1 MGLSIHYSGRIGN
14 RASLPDLIEEVK
26 DIANIYQWKLSVF
39 KEEFPVQGDEGQLV
53 DGELYGVA
61 FSPPNCEPVW
71 LSFLSNGRMST
82 PVALKFFGEQRD
94 EDEKKYLY
102 QLSTKTQ
109 FAGINVHQVIIH
121 LLKYLKEKYLED
133 FVLLD
138 EGQYWET
145 NDKSVLEANFSRY
158 TLLLDIVEDG
168 LKNLPMNPGESME
181 AYFERMTKGLKRKGD
196 QK

>member
-1 MGLSIHYSGRIGN
+1 MGLSIHYSGRIRN
-14 RASLPDLIEEVK
+14 SASLPDLIEEVK
-26 DIANIYQWKLSVF
+26 DIANTHQWKLSVF
-39 KEEFPVQGDEGQLV
+39 KEEFPVQYDEGQLV
-53 DGELYGVA
+53 DAELYGVA

-145 NDKSVLEANFSRY
+145 NNKSVLEANFSRY

-168 LKNLPMNPGESME
+168 LKNLPMKPGESME
-181 AYFERMTKGLKRKGD
+181 AYFERMTKGLKRKGG

>member
-1 MGLSIHYSGRIGN
+1 MSIHYSGRISN
-14 RASLPDLIEEVK
+14 RASLPNLIEEIK
-26 DIANIYQWKLSVF
+26 DITNIYQWKLSVF
-39 KEEFPVQGDEGQLV
+39 KEEFPVQDDEGQLV

-71 LSFLSNGRMST
+71 VSFLSNGRMST

-102 QLSTKTQ
+102 HLSTKTQ
-109 FAGINVHQVIIH
+109 FAGIHTHQVIIH

-133 FVLLD
+133 FVLSD

-158 TLLLDIVEDG
+158 TLLIDIVEDG
-168 LKNLPMNPGESME
+168 LKNLPIKPGESME
-181 AYFERMTKGLKRKGD
+181 DYFERMTKGLNRKGG
-196 QK
+196 KK

>member
-1 MGLSIHYSGRIGN
+1 MPN
-14 RASLPDLIEEVK
+14 LIEEIK
-26 DIANIYQWKLSVF
+26 DITNIYQWKLSVF
-39 KEEFPVQGDEGQLV
+39 KEEFPVQDDEGQLV

-71 LSFLSNGRMST
+71 VSFLSNGRMST

-102 QLSTKTQ
+102 HLSTKTQ
-109 FAGINVHQVIIH
+109 FAGIHTHQVIIH

-133 FVLLD
+133 FVLSD

-158 TLLLDIVEDG
+158 TLLIDIVEDG
-168 LKNLPMNPGESME
+168 LKNLPIKPGESME
-181 AYFERMTKGLKRKGD
+181 DYFERMTKGLNRKGG
-196 QK
+196 KK

>member
-1 MGLSIHYSGRIGN
+1 
-14 RASLPDLIEEVK
+14 
-26 DIANIYQWKLSVF
+26 
-39 KEEFPVQGDEGQLV
+39 
-53 DGELYGVA
+53 
-61 FSPPNCEPVW
+61 
-71 LSFLSNGRMST
+71 MST

-168 LKNLPMNPGESME
+168 LKNLPMKPG
-181 AYFERMTKGLKRKGD
+181 ERMTKGLKRKGG